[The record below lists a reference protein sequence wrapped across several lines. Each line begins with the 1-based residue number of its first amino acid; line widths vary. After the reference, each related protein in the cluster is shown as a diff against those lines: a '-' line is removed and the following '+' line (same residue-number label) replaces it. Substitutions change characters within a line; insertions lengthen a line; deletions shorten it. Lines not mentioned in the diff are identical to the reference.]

1 MENPSSVLTEY
12 TVSVAVL
19 SGVVLMLFLSVEFV
33 VLTLDLTEV
42 GLVFGASSHSVSDSD
57 SEQESKAAPS
67 LLWVLAS
74 GRLSQPVPKN

>member
-12 TVSVAVL
+12 IVPVTVL
-19 SGVVLMLFLSVEFV
+19 SGVVLLLVLLVEFV
-33 VLTLDLTEV
+33 VLMLGLTDD

-57 SEQESKAAPS
+57 SEEESEVAPL

-74 GRLSQPVPKN
+74 GHLRRPVPKN